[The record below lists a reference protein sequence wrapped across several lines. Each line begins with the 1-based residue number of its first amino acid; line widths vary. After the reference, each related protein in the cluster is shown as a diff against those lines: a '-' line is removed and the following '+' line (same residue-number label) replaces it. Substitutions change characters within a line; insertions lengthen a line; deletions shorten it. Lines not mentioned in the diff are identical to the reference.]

1 MHVDPID
8 AFSNAGLVERDGAP
22 QRQKAGKTPKAPPAP
37 KPAPPKDSRTWK
49 DRAARFA
56 SGDKDRKRIDDPR
69 WGDAA
74 LVVLA
79 FLRTMPAGATWP
91 ELDAWR
97 DTSGFGR
104 RTAAP
109 APKSGAAK
117 KKQTSAAKSLLVQ
130 CLSYLDNCRQAH
142 TSGVKKR
149 DEHDETPVR
158 WHAGPG
164 RRAVTRENRRERG
177 NDHGP

>member
-1 MHVDPID
+1 MD

-22 QRQKAGKTPKAPPAP
+22 RRGRPKKTPP
-37 KPAPPKDSRTWK
+37 PAPPKPPAKPKAAPPKDTRTWK

-69 WGDAA
+69 WSDGA

-79 FLRTMPAGATWP
+79 FLRSKPGGATWP
-91 ELDAWR
+91 ELDAWL

-104 RTAAP
+104 RSDAP
-109 APKSGAAK
+109 APKGDAAK
-117 KKQTSAAKSLLVQ
+117 KKQASAAKSMLVQ
-130 CLSYLDNCRQAH
+130 CLAYLENCRQAH
-142 TSGVKKR
+142 ASGVKKR
-149 DEHDETPVR
+149 DERDETPVR

-164 RRAVTRENRRERG
+164 RRAPRDRENRRER
-177 NDHGP
+177 NHGP